1 MRCLRSSRRGLLLS
15 VALWLSGSV
24 PALWPTVDAQAQA
37 AAIKDPWVRTTVP
50 RQKSTAVY
58 MEITAA
64 RAGRLIEVSS
74 PIAGVVEIHEMRM
87 DRDMMRMR
95 AIAALDLPAG
105 VPVSLKPGGY
115 HIMLMDLRSHIRSGD
130 KVPLSLVVELRDG
143 RRETLQIQATARSA
157 STAPGEDDAAGAHS
171 GHGAGAASHGGGGAA
186 GAGGHSAGGHRH

>member
-1 MRCLRSSRRGLLLS
+1 MSAVVWLS
-15 VALWLSGSV
+15 VSVTALS
-24 PALWPTVDAQAQA
+24 PAGDAQAQA
-37 AAIKDPWVRTTVP
+37 ASVKDPWVRTTVP

-58 MEITAA
+58 LEITAA
-64 RAGRLIEVSS
+64 RAGRLIEASS

-115 HIMLMDLRSHIRSGD
+115 HIMLMDLRSHIRAGD

-143 RRETLQIQATARSA
+143 RRETLQVQALARSA
-157 STAPGEDDAAGAHS
+157 PAAQGEDDSAGAHA
-171 GHGAGAASHGGGGAA
+171 GHGASPASQGGGWCG
-186 GAGGHSAGGHRH
+186 RHWQPRLQWPSPLTDRTDCC

>member
-1 MRCLRSSRRGLLLS
+1 
-15 VALWLSGSV
+15 
-24 PALWPTVDAQAQA
+24 
-37 AAIKDPWVRTTVP
+37 
-50 RQKSTAVY
+50 

-115 HIMLMDLRSHIRSGD
+115 HIMLMDLRRHLREGD
-130 KVPLSLVVELRDG
+130 EVPMQLLIEYRNGV
-143 RRETLQIQATARSA
+143 RETISIEAAIRGTPGADAHGSSA
-157 STAPGEDDAAGAHS
+157 HGSA
-171 GHGAGAASHGGGGAA
+171 GHGSTGHGSSAQGATPAAAS
-186 GAGGHSAGGHRH
+186 GAGTQAGHGKH